1 MREEKRNLATAATLH
16 VGMAALSV
24 ANLERSLDFY
34 RERIGLQVQR
44 REDGV
49 ATLGAGGV
57 DLLQL
62 EERRGRRKALGAADL
77 YHFALLAPSRRDLAR
92 VLRHLAETETTLAGM
107 ADHAVS
113 EAIYLS
119 DPDGHGIEIY
129 RDRPRAE
136 WPYENGRLQMTTDPL
151 QTAPLFDMARDDEQ
165 PWQGL
170 PPGTV
175 MGHIHLHVS
184 DLAAAERFYRDG
196 LGLDLVVR
204 YGRGASFLSADGY
217 HHHVGINTWAG
228 AGAPP
233 PPPQALKLEWFQ
245 LHVAAARWQALLARL
260 EQQGI
265 ATTAVAGGLQATDPT
280 GHTLRL
286 IRD

>member
-1 MREEKRNLATAATLH
+1 
-16 VGMAALSV
+16 V

-44 REDGV
+44 REGNG
-49 ATLGAGGV
+49 ATLGVGGA

-62 EERRGRRKALGAADL
+62 AERRGRRKALGAADL
-77 YHFALLAPSRRDLAR
+77 YHFALLLPSRRHLALT
-92 VLRHLAETETTLAGM
+92 LRHLAETETTLAGM

-129 RDRPRAE
+129 RDRPRDE

-151 QTAPLFDMARDDEQ
+151 QTAPLFDMVRDDEQ
-165 PWQGL
+165 PWRGL

-233 PPPQALKLEWFQ
+233 PPPEALKLEWFH
-245 LHVAAARWQALLARL
+245 LHVAEARWQPLLDRL
-260 EQQGI
+260 DGQNVT
-265 ATTAVAGGLQATDPT
+265 TTAVADGLQVTDPT